1 MKSTA
6 VNRLSGGSVPPN
18 YTPTIPEGYFYVKN
32 FMIEFYDR
40 NKKIEIKKLDRI
52 LNVMFNNF
60 INEEANLFSSS
71 Y

>member
-52 LNVMFNNF
+52 
-60 INEEANLFSSS
+60 
-71 Y
+71 